1 MIDSARLFRASAPL
15 QAPSAA
21 RSSSD
26 PSPESRTDL
35 IDVLAVLPAESGT
48 PIVSTLD
55 ADGNPLA
62 TDPPASDPLAT
73 DPLAT
78 DPQPTLPGEDA
89 SLVRE
94 LVDFERRQRQL
105 VLATVVISAFALPI
119 SALVWDLPTA
129 GSVLVGALA
138 GLLYLRLLARSVQR
152 LGTASKQMG
161 RAQLLVPVVLVLM
174 AAKVPQLQL
183 LPALLG
189 FLLYKPALFLQA
201 RPDA

>member
-1 MIDSARLFRASAPL
+1 M
-15 QAPSAA
+15 
-21 RSSSD
+21 
-26 PSPESRTDL
+26 
-35 IDVLAVLPAESGT
+35 
-48 PIVSTLD
+48 
-55 ADGNPLA
+55 
-62 TDPPASDPLAT
+62 
-73 DPLAT
+73 
-78 DPQPTLPGEDA
+78 
-89 SLVRE
+89 
-94 LVDFERRQRQL
+94 
-105 VLATVVISAFALPI
+105 ISAFALPI

-138 GLLYLRLLARSVQR
+138 GLLYLRLLGRSVQR

>member
-1 MIDSARLFRASAPL
+1 MIDSSRLFRASAPL

-62 TDPPASDPLAT
+62 TDPP
-73 DPLAT
+73 AT

>member
-21 RSSSD
+21 RSASD
-26 PSPESRTDL
+26 PLPESRTDL

-62 TDPPASDPLAT
+62 IDPPASDPLAT

>member
-1 MIDSARLFRASAPL
+1 M
-15 QAPSAA
+15 
-21 RSSSD
+21 
-26 PSPESRTDL
+26 
-35 IDVLAVLPAESGT
+35 LPAESGT

-62 TDPPASDPLAT
+62 TDPP
-73 DPLAT
+73 AT

>member
-62 TDPPASDPLAT
+62 TDPPAS